1 MTMPAGYDPQTEEDE
16 GYESAR
22 RVAGGMAL
30 AGALIAYGMRRR
42 GLAGMASGIA
52 GAGLLASIVAPRLA
66 PRVTHAA
73 SGARP
78 VDVQGSITIQRP
90 VGEVFAFFRNFEHF
104 PLLGGMLHSV
114 VDYDD
119 GRSRWRVLGRD
130 GAVLEWNVI
139 VTKYVPKRVIAWES
153 TAGAPVESSGVV
165 RFHSVD
171 DGATCLD
178 VSVHYLPR
186 TVEAARILRPLASRP
201 ERRVRAA
208 IGRIEEAMQRAE
220 QPGFYDRA
228 PLHPLPDH
236 STPD

>member
-1 MTMPAGYDPQTEEDE
+1 MTMPADGAVDAGLDPGLPDS
-16 GYESAR
+16 GR
-22 RVAGGMAL
+22 IVGGMAL

-42 GLAGMASGIA
+42 GLAGFTSGIA

-66 PRVTHAA
+66 PRVRAAA
-73 SGARP
+73 SAARP
-78 VDVQGSITIQRP
+78 IDVEGSIVVHRP
-90 VGEVFAFFRNFEHF
+90 PAEVFAFFRNFEHF

-114 VDYDD
+114 DDFDD
-119 GRSRWRVLGRD
+119 GRSRWRVVGRD
-130 GAVLEWNVI
+130 GSVLEWDVI

-153 TAGAPVESSGVV
+153 AGRGPVESSGVV
-165 RFHSVD
+165 RFHAID
-171 DGATCLD
+171 DGATCLE

-186 TVEAARILRPLASRP
+186 TAEAARILRPVASRP

-208 IGRIEEAMQRAE
+208 ITRIEEAMQRAE
-220 QPGFYDRA
+220 QPGFYDRV

>member
-1 MTMPAGYDPQTEEDE
+1 MTMPAGEDVRAWDDA
-16 GYESAR
+16 GFDGADR
-22 RVAGGMAL
+22 MIGGMAL

-52 GAGLLASIVAPRLA
+52 GAGLLASLVAPRLA
-66 PRVTHAA
+66 PRVRQAA
-73 SGARP
+73 SSPRAI
-78 VDVQGSITIQRP
+78 DVQGSVTVERP

-104 PLLGGMLHSV
+104 PLLGGMLHSI

-119 GRSRWRVLGRD
+119 GRSRWRILGRD
-130 GAVLEWNVI
+130 GSVLEWDVI
-139 VTKYVPKRVIAWES
+139 VTKYVPNRVIAWES
-153 TAGAPVESSGVV
+153 AAGAPVESSGVV
-165 RFHSVD
+165 RFHAVD

-178 VSVHYLPR
+178 LAVHYLPR
-186 TVEAARILRPLASRP
+186 TTEAARVLRPLASRP

-208 IGRIEEAMQRAE
+208 IDRIEEAMQRAE

>member
-1 MTMPAGYDPQTEEDE
+1 MPAGHDMHAEQDVGYDGAD
-16 GYESAR
+16 R
-22 RVAGGMAL
+22 IAGGMAL
-30 AGALIAYGMRRR
+30 AGAMIAYGMRRR

-52 GAGLLASIVAPRLA
+52 GAGLLASILA
-66 PRVTHAA
+66 PRFAPRVRQAA
-73 SGARP
+73 SGSRP
-78 VDVQGSITIQRP
+78 IDVRGTITLGRP

-114 VDYDD
+114 DDFDD

-130 GAVLEWNVI
+130 GSVLEWNVI

-153 TAGAPVESSGVV
+153 TAGGPVESSGVV
-165 RFHSVD
+165 RFHAVD
-171 DGATCLD
+171 DDSTCLD

-186 TVEAARILRPLASRP
+186 TAEAARILRPFASRP

-208 IGRIEEAMQRAE
+208 IGRIEEAMYRAE

>member
-1 MTMPAGYDPQTEEDE
+1 MTMPDTQDAGAGLDPGTDGFE
-16 GYESAR
+16 G
-22 RVAGGMAL
+22 VPGGTAL

-42 GLAGMASGIA
+42 GLVGFAAGLA

-66 PRVTHAA
+66 PRVRRAA
-73 SGARP
+73 SGLRP
-78 VDVQGSITIQRP
+78 IDVEGSIIVERP
-90 VGEVFAFFRNFEHF
+90 SAEVFAFFRNFEHF

-114 VDYDD
+114 DDFDD

-130 GAVLEWNVI
+130 GAVLEWDVI

-153 TAGAPVESSGVV
+153 TGRGPVESSGVV
-165 RFHSVD
+165 RFHAMD
-171 DGATCLD
+171 DSTTCLD

-186 TVEAARILRPLASRP
+186 TAEAARILRPVASRP

-220 QPGFYDRA
+220 QPGFYDRE

-236 STPD
+236 STTD